1 MASNS
6 NRSGTWLRLALFALT
21 LIVDQATKVWARHH
35 FSLPSGEP
43 DYFKVMPI
51 LGEWL
56 QFRLIYNYGAAF
68 GMRPQE
74 LLPFLHPT
82 VFYSLFSLVAIG
94 VLFAYYRRLQP
105 QEGWLKAGVLLILSG
120 AAGNLIDRVAMHKVT
135 DFIDVGLPQFQP
147 RWPIFNV
154 ADSCVCVG
162 VGILLI
168 APMFMKKPE
177 VATQTTV
184 PAQNPTPEND
194 APEHA

>member
-1 MASNS
+1 MVSNS
-6 NRSGTWLRLALFALT
+6 NRNGTWLRLALFALT
-21 LIVDQATKVWARHH
+21 LGVDQLTKIWARQH

-43 DYFKVMPI
+43 EYFKAIPI
-51 LGEWL
+51 VGEWL
-56 QFRLIYNYGAAF
+56 QFRLIYNHGAAF

-82 VFYSLFSLVAIG
+82 LFYTLFSLIAIG
-94 VLFAYYRRLQP
+94 VLFGYYRRLQP

-120 AAGNLIDRVAMHKVT
+120 AAGNLIDRVTMHKVT
-135 DFIDVGLPQFQP
+135 DFIDVGIPNFQP

-168 APMFMKKPE
+168 LPMFLKKPE
-177 VATQTTV
+177 AMTKPVETA
-184 PAQNPTPEND
+184 PNPTSGND
-194 APEHA
+194 NAEHA